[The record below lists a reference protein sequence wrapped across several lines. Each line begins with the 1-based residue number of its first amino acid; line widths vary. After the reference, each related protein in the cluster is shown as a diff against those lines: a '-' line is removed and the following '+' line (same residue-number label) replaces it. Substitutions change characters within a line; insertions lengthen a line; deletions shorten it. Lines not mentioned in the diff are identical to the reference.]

1 MVEGRAE
8 CRGDISIGCPLHVS
22 GGVKEQEHRGML
34 RSHGRCGTAV
44 HASAEAP
51 VACYI
56 LF

>member
-8 CRGDISIGCPLHVS
+8 CRGDISIECPLHVS